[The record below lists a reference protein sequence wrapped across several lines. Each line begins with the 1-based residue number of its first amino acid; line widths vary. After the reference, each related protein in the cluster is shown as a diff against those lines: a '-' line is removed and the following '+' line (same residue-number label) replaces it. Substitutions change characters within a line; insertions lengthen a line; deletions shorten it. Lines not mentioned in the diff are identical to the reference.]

1 MGAGLLRVVKER
13 LGGVLLHND
22 ALLHK
27 HHAVGHMAG
36 KIHLMGDDQHRAALP
51 RKLAHNGQHLAGQLG
66 VKRGGRL
73 VKIEDLGVGRHGACN
88 GYPLLLP
95 AGKLAGVVVGA
106 VIHADLD
113 QRGAGDLLGPAARH
127 FARDDKPL
135 GHVLQRGLVGK
146 QVVALKDKSRAAAQ
160 GVGLGVGDAGQVYA
174 LVVKQHRAA
183 VGLFQKVQAAQHRCF
198 SAAAGA

>member
-1 MGAGLLRVVKER
+1 
-13 LGGVLLHND
+13 
-22 ALLHK
+22 
-27 HHAVGHMAG
+27 MAG
-36 KIHLMGDDQHRAALP
+36 KIHLVGHDQHCAAFP
-51 RKLAHNGQHLAGQLG
+51 GQAAHDGQHLAGQLG
-66 VKRGGRL
+66 VQSGRRL
-73 VKIEDLGVGRHGACN
+73 VEIDDLRVGGHGAGNCHA
-88 GYPLLLP
+88 LLLP

-160 GVGLGVGDAGQVYA
+160 GVGLGVGDAG
-174 LVVKQHRAA
+174 
-183 VGLFQKVQAAQHRCF
+183 
-198 SAAAGA
+198 